1 MTTPILAGMRATAD
15 RINDAHPRTIA
26 YAAITSNTSGS
37 SSTAD
42 TAWVTTGAVTFRT
55 GRAYRMTLKALIQGS
70 PADKATLRIRKTN
83 TSGSVYL
90 DTFHQ
95 GIQVSNSNTLIY
107 ASNIC
112 VNTTGADVT
121 ATALVG
127 TWSRSN
133 GNAAPVLVAA
143 STTHVAYVQV
153 EDIGIAADFPSATPI
168 T

>member
-1 MTTPILAGMRATAD
+1 VTTPILAGMRATAD

-26 YAAITSNTSGS
+26 YQAITSNTSGS
-37 SSTAD
+37 SSTSD
-42 TAWVTTGAVTFRT
+42 TAWVTTGAVTFRA
-55 GRAYRMTLKALIQGS
+55 GRAYRMTLKALIQGNA
-70 PADKATLRIRKTN
+70 ADKATLRIRKNT

-95 GIQVSNSNTLIY
+95 NIAVSSSNTLVY

-112 VNTTGADVT
+112 VNNTGADVT
-121 ATALVG
+121 ATALLG
-127 TWSRSN
+127 TWSRSS
-133 GNAAPVLVAA
+133 GSAAAVLVAA
-143 STTHVAYVQV
+143 SATHVAYVQV

>member
-26 YAAITSNTSGS
+26 YQAITANTSS
-37 SSTAD
+37 ATAE
-42 TAWVTTGAVTFRT
+42 TVWVTTGAVTFRA
-55 GRAYRMTLKALIQGS
+55 GRAYRMTLKALIQGNS
-70 PADKATLRIRKTN
+70 ADKATLRVRKTN
-83 TSGSVYL
+83 ASGSVYL

-95 GIQVSNSNTLIY
+95 GIQVTSSNTLIY
-107 ASNIC
+107 VSNIC

-127 TWSRSN
+127 TFQRSS
-133 GNAAPVLVAA
+133 GSAASVLVAA
-143 STTHVAYVQV
+143 SATHVAYVQV
-153 EDIGIAADFPSATPI
+153 EDIGIAADFPSATAI